1 MRSGTYAVV
10 DGVEYSAMTW
20 DGKVSLFIPRV
31 GEKPEGWDLG
41 ADDTWYSEIDA
52 SEVSDA
58 YSVRTR
64 ASLDD
69 VKVYVDSVNATNR
82 TAIVRAVRPTSI
94 NDRSAPP
101 PHPLL
106 QPIDDPPYSVDW
118 VATVPWDRLTEV
130 SEAVGRIDPST
141 GSRIYDEA
149 P

>member
-1 MRSGTYAVV
+1 MEGRVVRRGQYAIVNGIEHAAWV
-10 DGVEYSAMTW
+10 RGG
-20 DGKVSLFIPRV
+20 GKVSLFIPQT
-31 GEKPEGWDLG
+31 GPKPDGWGLG

-58 YSVRTR
+58 YS
-64 ASLDD
+64 
-69 VKVYVDSVNATNR
+69 YVDSVNATNR

-101 PHPLL
+101 PRPLL

-118 VATVPWDRLTEV
+118 VATVPWVRLTEV

-141 GSRIYDEA
+141 GSPVYDETS
-149 P
+149 